1 LSDLVSRKEEIHVLL
16 DSGKGRLK
24 AFVGIKDSM
33 LFFRFLLSLKN
44 KNTRRAYFNDL
55 LDFFEFLKRHKKC
68 TYKDVKR
75 SDIDH
80 FSEVLTRHGVGE
92 SRPSGDSTVKRKITA
107 VSKFYRF
114 LIEEEILQ
122 SNPCQYV
129 KRPKIPL
136 EVKTQSLE
144 VDEVKKILRIPNIS
158 SLTGL
163 MHKALMT
170 LMFTTGMRVGELI
183 SLKIGDFNKESG
195 TLIVRANKSNK
206 RLIKNLPKNL
216 AELINLYL
224 DKCELTDF
232 LVDQELPLF
241 RKSISKN
248 PEQVTAPLTQQAV
261 FSIFKTYGK
270 KAGVD
275 KDIKPHTGRVF
286 YITEGLRT
294 VSVGEMARDVGHSTN
309 IMTNEYD
316 KRRENRSLDIAE
328 NLGI

>member
-1 LSDLVSRKEEIHVLL
+1 MSDLVNRKEEIHGLL

-24 AFVGIKDSM
+24 AFVGIKDSTI
-33 LFFRFLLSLKN
+33 FFRFLLSLKN

-75 SDIDH
+75 SDVDH
-80 FSEVLTRHGVGE
+80 FSEVLARHGVGD

-114 LIEEEILQ
+114 LIEEGILET
-122 SNPCQYV
+122 NPCQYV

-136 EVKTQSLE
+136 EVKTETLTVE
-144 VDEVKKILRIPNIS
+144 EVKKVLEIPDTS
-158 SLTGL
+158 TLTGL
-163 MHKALMT
+163 MHKTLMT

-183 SLKIGDFNKESG
+183 SLKIGDFNRDKG

-206 RLIKNLPKNL
+206 RLIKNLTEGVS
-216 AELINLYL
+216 ELINLYL
-224 DKCELTDF
+224 DKCELNNFF
-232 LVDQELPLF
+232 LKLELPLF
-241 RKSISKN
+241 RKTLSKN
-248 PEQVTAPLTQQAV
+248 PESVMESLTQQAV
-261 FSIFKTYGK
+261 FSIFKSYGK
-270 KAGVD
+270 RAGIE

-316 KRRENRSLDIAE
+316 KRRENRSHEIAR